1 MAEILVGLQ
10 GENRLSPS
18 VVQVELLVTCR
29 DLNHVSA
36 WEPDQPIASLDST
49 LLSSVSSG
57 PVALVIATQDRG
69 PTITAP

>member
-36 WEPDQPIASLDST
+36 WEPDQPITSRDST
-49 LLSSVSSG
+49 LPIQCLFRTCGAS
-57 PVALVIATQDRG
+57 DRY
-69 PTITAP
+69 TR